1 LTPPFPGAKQ
11 LDLPVKSVSPRSQRW
26 FRGLIA
32 FAERCSSFPNYKA
45 QAALEDT
52 GCGIGKED
60 LKQITSPYVRVN
72 SKLARHG
79 GTGLGLAICRKLT
92 GATGG
97 EFTIDS
103 TLGKGSTF
111 RITLTKVKVTND
123 APVEEVVPSVDLNVV
138 RPAPV
143 PGTEPAAAVKEEKPA
158 EPLAA
163 KRILIVDD
171 LKVNLMVL
179 KTMLKKMGTYD
190 VVMAKDG
197 KEALDILTAADP
209 AFSLV
214 LTDMWMPVLD
224 GEGLV
229 RAIRATEQLA
239 KTPVHV
245 VTADTE
251 MEGKFD
257 KIGFDGFILKPVTVD
272 KLRAI
277 IG

>member
-1 LTPPFPGAKQ
+1 M
-11 LDLPVKSVSPRSQRW
+11 
-26 FRGLIA
+26 
-32 FAERCSSFPNYKA
+32 
-45 QAALEDT
+45 
-52 GCGIGKED
+52 
-60 LKQITSPYVRVN
+60 KQITSPYVRVD

-92 GATGG
+92 GAMGG
-97 EFTIDS
+97 ELTIDS

-111 RITLTKVKVTND
+111 RITLSNVKVTND
-123 APVEEVVPSVDLNVV
+123 APVEVDVPTVDLNVV
-138 RPAPV
+138 RPDPVPQAEPAPV
-143 PGTEPAAAVKEEKPA
+143 AEEAKPVEPVAS
-158 EPLAA
+158 

-197 KEALDILTAADP
+197 KEALDILTSADP
-209 AFSLV
+209 MFSLV

-229 RAIRATEQLA
+229 RAIRANERLSTI
-239 KTPVHV
+239 PVHV